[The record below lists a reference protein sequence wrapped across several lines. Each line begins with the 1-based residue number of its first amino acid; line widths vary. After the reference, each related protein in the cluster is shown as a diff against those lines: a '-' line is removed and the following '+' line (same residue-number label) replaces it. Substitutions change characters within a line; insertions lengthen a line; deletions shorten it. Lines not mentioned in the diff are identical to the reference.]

1 MPLHRISDGKHPTIL
16 TITSTTGGIY
26 INGEIKAQL
35 RATAWRNGI
44 DITSNYDDQAFV
56 WTKYDRNGTK
66 DLTWNDF
73 GPVIEIDHT
82 EVEQKATFSCE
93 LIQE

>member
-1 MPLHRISDGKHPTIL
+1 M
-16 TITSTTGGIY
+16 
-26 INGEIKAQL
+26 
-35 RATAWRNGI
+35 
-44 DITSNYDDQAFV
+44 
-56 WTKYDRNGTK
+56 WTKYDRNGIK

-93 LIQE
+93 LI